1 MAIASRSTSQ
11 TQIVERFADDVTND
25 HVAVLFQVI
34 RLPKQVRPPMGAMPA
49 HTRPVQTLARPHT
62 RAPARLKPQAYV
74 YIGLADDA
82 RSSLQSMSMGMM
94 AGAAPISTVVLP
106 STSKARNNDSESQ
119 QLAQMLCR
127 KAGMPVMV
135 SYNVPTGSVT
145 DAVRSRISGFAA
157 TCLCT

>member
-1 MAIASRSTSQ
+1 
-11 TQIVERFADDVTND
+11 
-25 HVAVLFQVI
+25 
-34 RLPKQVRPPMGAMPA
+34 
-49 HTRPVQTLARPHT
+49 
-62 RAPARLKPQAYV
+62 
-74 YIGLADDA
+74 
-82 RSSLQSMSMGMM
+82 MM

-106 STSKARNNDSESQ
+106 STSKARNDNESQ

-157 TCLCT
+157 RCLCT

>member
-1 MAIASRSTSQ
+1 
-11 TQIVERFADDVTND
+11 
-25 HVAVLFQVI
+25 
-34 RLPKQVRPPMGAMPA
+34 
-49 HTRPVQTLARPHT
+49 
-62 RAPARLKPQAYV
+62 
-74 YIGLADDA
+74 
-82 RSSLQSMSMGMM
+82 MSMGMM

-106 STSKARNNDSESQ
+106 STSKARNNDNESQ

-157 TCLCT
+157 RCLCT